1 MGSLL
6 AARYAMIADFYQ
18 QQTIQDE
25 SGQIT
30 REWNRSNPFVVRNL
44 TQAILIKGSR
54 GDAMTENWTELYE
67 PYTNIKMFIATN
79 KLDSSLLG
87 PIENASLGNSFNPEV
102 ITRRFRVG
110 NIRERSTGEV
120 LWLSDRKVPMEF
132 NVMGVTP
139 VTDPFGKVVEYEL
152 LLKEIVD
159 K

>member
-1 MGSLL
+1 MRSLL
-6 AARYAMIADFYQ
+6 AARYSMMADFYQ
-18 QQTIQDE
+18 QKNVQDE

-30 REWNRSNPFVVRNL
+30 REWNRDNPFVIQNL
-44 TQAILIKGSR
+44 AQAILVRGAGSD
-54 GDAMTENWTELYE
+54 GMTEKWTELYQPE
-67 PYTNIKMFIATN
+67 TNIKMFIATN

-87 PIENASLGNSFNPEV
+87 PIGGARLGDPFSPEV

-110 NIRERSTGEV
+110 NIREKSTGDV
-120 LWLSDRKVPMEF
+120 LWLSDRNSPMEF

-139 VTDPFGKVVEYEL
+139 VTDPFGKVAEYEL